1 MTLEYLQRPIFFYAH
16 ILTGSGSFRMRGKKF
31 RFLVMPRY
39 GTDLQTLLDD
49 SGSTLSVDTACSIGT
64 QVVSIRL
71 FVSEIVGGREGHYGR
86 PWFDFYSTIYNTFL
100 FAD

>member
-1 MTLEYLQRPIFFYAH
+1 
-16 ILTGSGSFRMRGKKF
+16 MRGKKF

-71 FVSEIVGGREGHYGR
+71 FVSEIDGGRDYGR